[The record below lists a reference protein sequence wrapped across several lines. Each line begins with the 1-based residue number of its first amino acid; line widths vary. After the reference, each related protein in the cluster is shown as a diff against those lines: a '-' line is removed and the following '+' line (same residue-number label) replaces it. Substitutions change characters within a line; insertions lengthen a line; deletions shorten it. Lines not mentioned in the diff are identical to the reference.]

1 MPTFPGEVCDLII
14 DQMGVPKEEK
24 SVLPLNRDLT
34 NCAMV
39 CRGWIPR
46 SRMNQFESLNF
57 AKHSSYKRLSPFLDL
72 LSSPHATI
80 APHVRRIVLN
90 FGHEKT
96 LIPKSVFMR
105 IDALF
110 ALQSITLSQY
120 TPGDHPR
127 VEDIVS
133 SLGLLAE
140 LIHLELYYC
149 MLESFSQLRAIVCA
163 CRRLRKLCIHGLHPP
178 PTPPQIA
185 LYVPLESFLCPPLQ
199 VLKLSH
205 CVFAEELVG

>member
-80 APHVRRIVLN
+80 APH
-90 FGHEKT
+90 
-96 LIPKSVFMR
+96 SSC
-105 IDALF
+105 AL
-110 ALQSITLSQY
+110 TLSLPCNQSLSANTPQAI
-120 TPGDHPR
+120 TPGWKTSCLAWAYWPSSYTWSST
-127 VEDIVS
+127 IACSNPLVS
-133 SLGLLAE
+133 
-140 LIHLELYYC
+140 
-149 MLESFSQLRAIVCA
+149 
-163 CRRLRKLCIHGLHPP
+163 
-178 PTPPQIA
+178 
-185 LYVPLESFLCPPLQ
+185 
-199 VLKLSH
+199 
-205 CVFAEELVG
+205 FAP